1 MLSDRFHVAVVACD
15 LAGDLVPLSKAEWC
29 ELQDVQ
35 IQMHRLYNNA
45 CEQIMLQIIYAFARF
60 ADEAA

>member
-29 ELQDVQ
+29 ELAVGAPRCANPDAQAV
-35 IQMHRLYNNA
+35 
-45 CEQIMLQIIYAFARF
+45 
-60 ADEAA
+60 

>member
-1 MLSDRFHVAVVACD
+1 VIWQVI
-15 LAGDLVPLSKAEWC
+15 WC
-29 ELQDVQ
+29 HFQRQSGASSQLELQDVQ

-45 CEQIMLQIIYAFARF
+45 CEQIMLHIIYAFARF